1 MSFFPSDWEDD
12 DFDENEDGFQGDVD
26 SLVSDFENKSRE
38 SFTARELIE
47 LFRYYTSQLPG
58 SANPFHLEKYA
69 RMVIELG
76 IQTFP
81 YVPIF
86 TLHMVEWLMNEGK
99 YKKAHKYLD
108 QATAYTPFEPSLMM
122 IKAILHS
129 HEGAR
134 KLAFDSLK
142 SALNIIGDDEG
153 LMEDFLDM
161 VLHYEQYDLAD
172 PIATKA
178 VELDA
183 EVLPILEKY
192 LSKTEEPHI
201 IAMLIPAIEAQIN
214 KDPYMSEAW
223 FVKGTA
229 HMALQQHNQAAEA
242 LDYAVTINEDFIDA
256 WHALAESV
264 YELQEFNR
272 VIEIYEDLV
281 QRFPKRPMDM
291 IEGLYAWS
299 LHETGQT
306 LKSREV
312 YKKILK
318 KTPEDAECWY
328 SLGLTYHHEGQYS
341 LAIPYLERAFQLE
354 GMEADYGI
362 VLASAY
368 FGDHQK
374 DKWSELYTDLSERF
388 PFEPE
393 LWLDWGVALHETGDT
408 DKALDVTETGLENN
422 PGSIQLLY
430 RLSALCYVSGNTELG
445 LLVLEKALE
454 IEPSEHKGIFVFAP
468 ELAKSM
474 KVISLISKFTQP
486 DSQTE

>member
-1 MSFFPSDWEDD
+1 
-12 DFDENEDGFQGDVD
+12 
-26 SLVSDFENKSRE
+26 
-38 SFTARELIE
+38 
-47 LFRYYTSQLPG
+47 
-58 SANPFHLEKYA
+58 
-69 RMVIELG
+69 
-76 IQTFP
+76 
-81 YVPIF
+81 
-86 TLHMVEWLMNEGK
+86 
-99 YKKAHKYLD
+99 
-108 QATAYTPFEPSLMM
+108 
-122 IKAILHS
+122 
-129 HEGAR
+129 
-134 KLAFDSLK
+134 
-142 SALNIIGDDEG
+142 
-153 LMEDFLDM
+153 
-161 VLHYEQYDLAD
+161 
-172 PIATKA
+172 
-178 VELDA
+178 LDA

-201 IAMLIPAIEAQIN
+201 ISMLIPAIEAQIN
-214 KDPYMSEAW
+214 KDPYMSESW

-229 HMALQQHNQAAEA
+229 HMALQQHNLAAEA

-272 VIEIYEDLV
+272 VIQIYEDLV
-281 QRFPKRPMDM
+281 QRFPKRPVEI

-306 LKSREV
+306 LKAREV
-312 YKKILK
+312 YKRILK
-318 KTPEDAECWY
+318 KSPEDAECWY

-368 FGDHQK
+368 FGDHQR
-374 DKWSELYTDLSERF
+374 DKWLELYQDLSERF

-393 LWLDWGVALHETGDT
+393 LWLDWGVALYETGEVE
-408 DKALDVTETGLENN
+408 KALDITEAGLENN

-445 LLVLEKALE
+445 MLVLEKALE
-454 IEPSEHKGIFVFAP
+454 IDPSEHKGIFVFAP

-474 KVISLISKFTQP
+474 KIISLISKFVQP
-486 DSQTE
+486 GSEKE